1 MYRSGISEKCPEGD
15 KWIEIP
21 SPQVSITQLS
31 VSPSGVVWGVTWE
44 GVAVVRSGVSYYE
57 PTGELD
63 AAELFLII
71 FFMNVK
77 IVNCTIVVENNF
89 LHRDS
94 MGNSCT
100 TWLTTGIGTLS
111 LASGVCWLKQCVG
124 SNKGWSG
131 DTYSA
136 FVSEENV
143 NGLKCGT

>member
-100 TWLTTGIGTLS
+100 T
-111 LASGVCWLKQCVG
+111 
-124 SNKGWSG
+124 
-131 DTYSA
+131 
-136 FVSEENV
+136 
-143 NGLKCGT
+143 